1 MSAREG
7 AGVKKGAGV
16 EAVARARTQGKVGR
30 GAGRP
35 AGAGA
40 GVTAEMRETREGI
53 NVTANLVAR
62 RKREKTKSCPGLGPG
77 LDLNPRKK
85 SE

>member
-1 MSAREG
+1 MSAREE

-40 GVTAEMRETREGI
+40 AAEMRETRGGI
-53 NVTANLVAR
+53 NVTASLVAR
-62 RKREKTKSCPGLGPG
+62 RKREKIKSCLGLGPG
-77 LDLNPRKK
+77 LGLNPRRK
-85 SE
+85 ST